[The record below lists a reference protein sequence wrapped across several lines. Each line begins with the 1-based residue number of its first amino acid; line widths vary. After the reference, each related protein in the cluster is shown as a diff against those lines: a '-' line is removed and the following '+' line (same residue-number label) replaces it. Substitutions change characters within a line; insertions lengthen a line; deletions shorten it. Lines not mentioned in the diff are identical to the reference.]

1 MSKKIHGIAKFD
13 GGRRT
18 PREMHS
24 QFAFKPGERCAACG
38 GPPMT
43 TVTVYGEEQEML
55 RRDPMLRILMKT
67 NPVKYQQ
74 MRQVTKQGPYLR
86 VSRTIACVHC
96 TPELERAAA
105 KHPSWCFASWDYG
118 PKEIPIQVGYGS

>member
-1 MSKKIHGIAKFD
+1 MKNIHGIKKFD
-13 GGRRT
+13 NGIRT

-24 QFAFKPGERCAACG
+24 QYAFKAGEKCQACG

-43 TVTVYGEEQEML
+43 SATVFGEEKEML
-55 RRDPMLRILMKT
+55 RRDPHLWILMKT

-74 MRQVTKQGPYLR
+74 MRQVTKMGPYLR
-86 VSRTIACVHC
+86 VSRTIACTHC

-105 KHPSWCFASWDYG
+105 RHPSWAFVEWDYG
-118 PKEIPIQVGYGS
+118 PKVLPIQVGYGS